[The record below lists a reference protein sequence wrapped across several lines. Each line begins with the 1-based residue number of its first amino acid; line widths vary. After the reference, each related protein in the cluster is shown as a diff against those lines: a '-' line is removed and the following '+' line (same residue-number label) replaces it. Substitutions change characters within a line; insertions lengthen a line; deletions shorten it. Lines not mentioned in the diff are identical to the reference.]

1 MSETDFRDP
10 SGPKP
15 PAIPRFKTEAVH
27 LPFRSKEAGRPIYE
41 DREFVEI
48 LIPGDRR
55 SMAVEAVSDGHKAR
69 WPKEYAAFRAG
80 QEPPLEGTPLAD
92 WPNSSLTR
100 ARVEELAY
108 FNIRTVEHLAQVND
122 AQLANLGMGARP
134 LREAARKF
142 LDVAR
147 QGTGPL
153 ERLVAE
159 NLALKDENARLER
172 ALAEANARPAP
183 PAFTETPH
191 AHA

>member
-10 SGPKP
+10 SAPRA

-27 LPFRSKEAGRPIYE
+27 LPYRSKEAGRPIYE

-55 SMAVEAVSDGHKAR
+55 SMAVEPVNDEHKAR
-69 WPKEYAAFRAG
+69 WPKEYEAFRAG
-80 QEPPLEGTPLAD
+80 KETPLTGTPLAD

-122 AQLANLGMGARP
+122 TQLGNLGMGARA

-142 LDVAR
+142 LEVSLR
-147 QGTGPL
+147 GTGPL

-159 NLALKDENARLER
+159 NLSLKDENARLAAE
-172 ALAEANARPAP
+172 LADTRLAIAKEN
-183 PAFTETPH
+183 TH

>member
-1 MSETDFRDP
+1 MSETDLRDP
-10 SGPKP
+10 GAPRA

-27 LPFRSKEAGRPIYE
+27 LAYRSKAAGRPMYE
-41 DREFVEI
+41 DREYVEI

-55 SMAVEAVSDGHKAR
+55 SMAVEPVNEEHKAR
-69 WPKEYAAFRAG
+69 WPKQYEAFRAG
-80 QEPPLEGTPLAD
+80 KEPPLEGTPLAD

-122 AQLANLGMGARP
+122 TQLGNLGMGARG

-142 LDVAR
+142 LEVSRD
-147 QGTGPL
+147 GTGPL
-153 ERLVAE
+153 ERLVSE
-159 NLALKDENARLER
+159 NLNLKDENARLTR
-172 ALAEANARPAP
+172 DLADAHARLAIAKENA
-183 PAFTETPH
+183 H

>member
-10 SGPKP
+10 AGPRA

-27 LPFRSKEAGRPIYE
+27 LPYRSKAAGRPIYE

-55 SMAVEAVSDGHKAR
+55 SMAVEPVTDEHRAR
-69 WPKEYAAFRAG
+69 WPAAYEAFRAG
-80 QEPPLEGTPLAD
+80 RAAPLEGTPLAD

-100 ARVEELAY
+100 ARVEELAH
-108 FNIRTVEHLAQVND
+108 FNIRTVEHLAAVSD
-122 AQLANLGMGARP
+122 AQLANLGLGARE
-134 LREAARKF
+134 LRQAARTF
-142 LDVAR
+142 LDAAR

-153 ERLVAE
+153 ERLVTE
-159 NLALKDENARLER
+159 NLALKDEIERLSR
-172 ALAEANARPAP
+172 DLAEAHARLAAQPK
-183 PAFTETPH
+183 ETAD

>member
-55 SMAVEAVSDGHKAR
+55 SMAVEAVSDAHKVR

-122 AQLANLGMGARP
+122 AQLANLGMGARA
-134 LREAARKF
+134 LREAAAKF
-142 LDVAR
+142 LEVAR
-147 QGTGPL
+147 HGTGPL

-159 NLALKDENARLER
+159 NLTLKDENARLER

>member
-10 SGPKP
+10 AAAKA

-55 SMAVEAVSDGHKAR
+55 SMPVEPVNDEHKAR
-69 WPKEYAAFRAG
+69 WPKEYEAFRAG
-80 QEPPLEGTPLAD
+80 QEAPLEGTPLAD
-92 WPNSSLTR
+92 WPNSRLTR
-100 ARVEELAY
+100 ARAEELAY
-108 FNIRTVEHLAQVND
+108 FNIRTVEHLAAVND
-122 AQLANLGMGARP
+122 AQLANLGMGARE
-134 LREAARKF
+134 LRQAARTF

-147 QGTGPL
+147 TGAGPL

-159 NLALKDENARLER
+159 NLTLKDETERLGRDLAQANARLA
-172 ALAEANARPAP
+172 AL
-183 PAFTETPH
+183 TTKET
-191 AHA
+191 ADAGA